1 MRLSKFLN
9 LMTNPIFITI
19 IRLREALESTIEPL
33 AIPGIT
39 CLDVGCGD
47 RPYEYLF
54 NDGKYTGIDIEDSG
68 RPINM
73 KKPDYFYNGT
83 NFQFSDEEFDMVI
96 CTQVLEHVPDPL
108 LLIKEMAR
116 VCKRGGAVI
125 ISLPF
130 VYPEHE
136 QPFDYFRFTRFGIT
150 ELLEKAG
157 MKVELMK
164 RDSSTIETLAVLTNV
179 YIVTNL
185 TPGIRGIGRIYS
197 LLVCFPIQLI
207 ALILSKILPDKGHL
221 YLNLV
226 IHARKI

>member
-1 MRLSKFLN
+1 M
-9 LMTNPIFITI
+9 FIPM
-19 IRLREALESTIEPL
+19 IRLRKALEATIKPL
-33 AIPGIT
+33 AIAGIN

-54 NDGKYTGIDIEDSG
+54 KDGNYTGIDIEDSG
-68 RPINM
+68 RPIDM

-83 NFQFSDEEFDMVI
+83 HLPFKNEEFDMVI

-108 LLIKEMAR
+108 LLLKEMSR
-116 VCKRGGAVI
+116 VCKRGGGVI

-157 MKVELMK
+157 MNVLLMK
-164 RDSSTIETLAVLTNV
+164 RDSSTIETLAALANV
-179 YIVTNL
+179 YILTNL
-185 TPGIRGIGRIYS
+185 TPRVRVIGRIYS
-197 LLVCFPIQLI
+197 LLLCFPIQLI
-207 ALILSKILPDKGHL
+207 TLILSNALPDKGHL

-226 IHARKI
+226 VHARKI

>member
-1 MRLSKFLN
+1 
-9 LMTNPIFITI
+9 MTNPIFITI

-136 QPFDYFRFTRFGIT
+136 QPFDYFRFTRFGMT